1 MENYK
6 AVRSGLDISRSVAD
20 YWEQGADRP
29 STSENRSKQIRA
41 VNDILQG
48 RSSHTLEFLFDCL
61 GTDPQG
67 GALRRDILDFL
78 AQKKLLDQPYASK
91 GVMAYNHRP
100 AYYRGQERPL
110 KVIDQSLYDRA
121 AKEGFPMDFFRESY
135 FDHVTFY
142 CFPERADCNFSYFS
156 NCAFQVCRI
165 SGATFDGA
173 RLDGC
178 VFHTAKLDHVTFYTA
193 SLTHTH
199 FHDSTLNWV
208 SFQKARLKACNTID
222 CALQN
227 VGFLK
232 ATLDGCS
239 YGRVTAEHTR
249 CLHTAAITQGGATA
263 EECAENRATILQNL
277 CPQRDAAP
285 KRAPEKRRGGR

>member
-20 YWEQGADRP
+20 YWEQTAPNTTNEQR
-29 STSENRSKQIRA
+29 TKRIRA

-48 RSSHTLEFLFDCL
+48 RSSHPVENLFDML
-61 GTDPQG
+61 GDDSQAA
-67 GALRRDILDFL
+67 ALRRDILDFL
-78 AQKKLLDQPYASK
+78 AQKELLDCPYSNQGCMEYARK
-91 GVMAYNHRP
+91 YTDVGR
-100 AYYRGQERPL
+100 ERPL
-110 KVIDQSLYDRA
+110 KIVNQALYDRA
-121 AKEGFPMDFFRESY
+121 AKEGFPMDFFRECY

-165 SGATFDGA
+165 SGATFDGTN
-173 RLDGC
+173 LDSC
-178 VFHTAKLDHVTFYTA
+178 VFHTAKLDHVTFFAA

-199 FHDSTLNWV
+199 FHDSSLNWV
-208 SFQKARLKACNTID
+208 SFQKARLKSCNTID
-222 CALQN
+222 CDLQN
-227 VGFLK
+227 VGFLN
-232 ATLDGCS
+232 ATLDGCT

-263 EECAENRATILQNL
+263 EECAENRTAILQNL
-277 CPQRDAAP
+277 CPKRDAAP
-285 KRAPEKRRGGR
+285 KRTPEKRRGGR